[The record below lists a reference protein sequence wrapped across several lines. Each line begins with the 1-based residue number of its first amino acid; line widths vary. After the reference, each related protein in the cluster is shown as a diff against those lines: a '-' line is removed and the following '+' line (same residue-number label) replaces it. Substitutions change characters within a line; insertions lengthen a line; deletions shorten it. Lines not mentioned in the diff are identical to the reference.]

1 MGSMTCAELFSKE
14 LRSLPQH
21 FHGWDSAAVVDP
33 DPKPIIGPHDG
44 RPLNLNSKPD
54 QCCSMCLQLRP
65 PGISLHCWWFGPCCL
80 LGSHPNLSHGTCPE
94 GAHLLCLRKE
104 GIWGQEPEQNISAR
118 NPEFCHDIP
127 KAGMELKEQILN
139 PNLTLAHPIV
149 WLLNPNPNSDPQPN
163 TCPQLNFHC
172 SAGG

>member
-1 MGSMTCAELFSKE
+1 MDMGSMTCAELFSKE

-104 GIWGQEPEQNISAR
+104 GIWGQDLESAFLPLSSTDFSG
-118 NPEFCHDIP
+118 NS
-127 KAGMELKEQILN
+127 L
-139 PNLTLAHPIV
+139 
-149 WLLNPNPNSDPQPN
+149 LLNIIS
-163 TCPQLNFHC
+163 LLFIHIIKY
-172 SAGG
+172 SLKL